1 MDHLRALL
9 SPSRLTSI
17 VDVGANPIDGSPPYA
32 RMLDEG
38 LCTVVGFDPQQSAS
52 PRNGIA
58 YVPKVIG
65 AGGAATL
72 HVCDMPGMTSLLVP
86 NERVAKAL
94 PGFDAWGEVKFREV
108 VDTHKLDDVPE
119 VAHMDMLC
127 MDVQGSENEV
137 LRSGAARLREA
148 VAVITEV
155 SFLPLYRGQSTF
167 GEIDG
172 LLRRFGFMPHCFSAA
187 KVWPLRTRTPVPGD
201 PHQLLEADMV
211 YVRNFIEERLS
222 PDQWRHLALLAHHV
236 FGSFDL
242 AMRCVEALTDM
253 EQVAPEAPMHYRQ
266 MLEVM

>member
-9 SPSRLTSI
+9 APSRLTSI

-38 LCTVVGFDPQQSAS
+38 LCTVVGFDPQQSAPS
-52 PRNGIA
+52 RNGIT

-65 AGGAATL
+65 YGGPATL
-72 HVCDMPGMTSLLVP
+72 HVCDTPGMTSLLVP
-86 NERVAKAL
+86 NERTVKAL
-94 PGFDAWGEVKFREV
+94 PGFREWATVKSRETV
-108 VDTHKLDDVPE
+108 ETHKLDDVVE
-119 VAHMDMLC
+119 IGHMDMLC
-127 MDVQGSENEV
+127 MDVQGSEPDV
-137 LRSGAARLREA
+137 LRSGPRRLREA

-172 LLRRFGFMPHCFSAA
+172 LLRRFGFMPHCFAAA
-187 KVWPLRTRTPVPGD
+187 KVWPLTTRTPVPGD
-201 PHQLLEADMV
+201 PHQLLEADVV
-211 YVRNFIEERLS
+211 YVRNFIDERLS

-242 AMRCVEALTDM
+242 AMRCVESLADM
-253 EQVAPEAPMHYRQ
+253 EQVAPEAPMRYRQ